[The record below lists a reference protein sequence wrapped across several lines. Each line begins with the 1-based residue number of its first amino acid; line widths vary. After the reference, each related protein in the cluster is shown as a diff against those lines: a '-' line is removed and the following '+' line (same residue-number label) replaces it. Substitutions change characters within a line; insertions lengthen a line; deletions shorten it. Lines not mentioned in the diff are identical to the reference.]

1 MQTRPRARPHTS
13 WLRDARPPWRPQTGG
28 LRTAE
33 KDPAGSG
40 EVMDGSAA
48 RRFNV
53 LWMSRRRRII
63 DAVNFQTGSTR
74 SGGTTMTVVSKRVF
88 RPIPGKTALAH
99 SRIKRLSEVLTR
111 VGGRVRV
118 CTVAWGDGARDVH
131 LYGSFQNMEAG
142 AKAFAAMI
150 EDPEGVKLRTESEN
164 DPASE
169 WEGPEVWR
177 TVFGE
182 PQPNYPVMLQREYRI
197 DRRTSRAPL
206 RCFRKFRPLLLI
218 ALLLASCRWCRTTW
232 APAGWLLREFTRR
245 PRRAN

>member
-1 MQTRPRARPHTS
+1 
-13 WLRDARPPWRPQTGG
+13 
-28 LRTAE
+28 
-33 KDPAGSG
+33 
-40 EVMDGSAA
+40 
-48 RRFNV
+48 
-53 LWMSRRRRII
+53 
-63 DAVNFQTGSTR
+63 
-74 SGGTTMTVVSKRVF
+74 MTVVSKRVF

-182 PQPNYPVMLQREYRI
+182 PQPNYPVMLQREYQIDRRNLKSAVAMLPEVQALAPDRPVIGLVPVVSDDMGRLLVGYYASSLVDLGERI
-197 DRRTSRAPL
+197 DRVGMSDAFQAIVARA
-206 RCFRKFRPLLLI
+206 
-218 ALLLASCRWCRTTW
+218 A
-232 APAGWLLREFTRR
+232 EFGTLTKA
-245 PRRAN
+245 RAIVNV